1 MGENVKLKKIQM
13 ENLLRVYYINNDVIL
28 IIFVLIKPLT
38 TNN

>member
-13 ENLLRVYYINNDVIL
+13 EKLLRVYYINNDVIL